1 MIDFF
6 TTDEGEDEVEVVEND
21 QFYDVKSP
29 APKYRNLP
37 PIPSLPHMSKYWA
50 QRFRLFSRYDEGVRL
65 EPESWYSVT
74 PERIAE
80 HISERCRLVSGVY
93 HCRSV

>member
-1 MIDFF
+1 MRVRTKLKWLKMI
-6 TTDEGEDEVEVVEND
+6 NSMML
-21 QFYDVKSP
+21 SP
-29 APKYRNLP
+29 APKYRNHP

-80 HISERCRLVSGVY
+80 HISERCRLVSGV
-93 HCRSV
+93 